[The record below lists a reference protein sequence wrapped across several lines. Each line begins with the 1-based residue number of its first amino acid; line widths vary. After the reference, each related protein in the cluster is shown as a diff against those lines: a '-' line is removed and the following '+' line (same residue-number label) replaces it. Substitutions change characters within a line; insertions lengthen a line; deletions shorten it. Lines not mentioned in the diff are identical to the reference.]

1 MIYNNAD
8 LIIEQAMVT
17 VISTVRMLNDGI
29 LSEKDESLLNE
40 LQVSRDL
47 LKKVLRELAADQSVG
62 VDHLLGLFF
71 FLISQ
76 FCAYSNH
83 KKTICQPT

>member
-1 MIYNNAD
+1 MIYSNAD

-47 LKKVLRELAADQSVG
+47 LKKLLRELAADQS
-62 VDHLLGLFF
+62 LAL
-71 FLISQ
+71 
-76 FCAYSNH
+76 
-83 KKTICQPT
+83 

>member
-47 LKKVLRELAADQSVG
+47 LKKVLRELAADQS
-62 VDHLLGLFF
+62 LAL
-71 FLISQ
+71 
-76 FCAYSNH
+76 
-83 KKTICQPT
+83 

>member
-1 MIYNNAD
+1 MLTLQRYRFWKHYMIYNNAD

-47 LKKVLRELAADQSVG
+47 LKKVLRELAADQS
-62 VDHLLGLFF
+62 LAL
-71 FLISQ
+71 
-76 FCAYSNH
+76 
-83 KKTICQPT
+83 

>member
-47 LKKVLRELAADQSVG
+47 LKRALRELAADQS
-62 VDHLLGLFF
+62 LSL
-71 FLISQ
+71 
-76 FCAYSNH
+76 
-83 KKTICQPT
+83 